1 MTCNHAILLWHW
13 FHDANET
20 MAFSYYHFYLNFL
33 CVFVHSLHC
42 IEKILKIFFKK
53 KNYKIINISSAK
65 IKAIKLAKLLG
76 FWIVTCTN
84 RQQPSMVTSFVRCI
98 RSNLIA
104 KVATQTNFTVMYMN
118 LASFHYDKNAWSIGL
133 YDNLNP

>member
-1 MTCNHAILLWHW
+1 MIWNISNTAWFQIKLKIMHWYFRSSILQFQNHQRGRWHAILLLHW

-20 MAFSYYHFYLNFL
+20 VAFSYYHFYLNFL
-33 CVFVHSLHC
+33 CVF
-42 IEKILKIFFKK
+42 
-53 KNYKIINISSAK
+53 
-65 IKAIKLAKLLG
+65 LG

-84 RQQPSMVTSFVRCI
+84 RQQPSMVTSFVICI